1 MKNIRESLRRTIKEM
16 ENDNSREI
24 AVYKVLKRYAEDFGV
39 DMTERLIKA
48 IMKQVSTSYTPGR
61 VSDDSV
67 PSEPVMEQILGPNDS
82 IEDLGDSL
90 MTSSKLDAILTNTYA
105 SDFSDEFEYADNII
119 SYLISE
125 FVDEPFYDELH
136 DYIKDTYGESFIG
149 LYLSGEDDYFD
160 GDNDEEFFN

>member
-24 AVYKVLKRYAEDFGV
+24 AVYKILKRYSEDFGV
-39 DMTERLIKA
+39 DMTDRLVKA
-48 IMKQVSTSYTPGR
+48 IMKQLESSYSPSR
-61 VSDDSV
+61 VSDDAV
-67 PSEPVMEQILGPNDS
+67 PSDPVMEQIMGPDDS

-90 MTSSKLDAILTNTYA
+90 MASSKLDDILTNTYA

-119 SYLISE
+119 SFLISE